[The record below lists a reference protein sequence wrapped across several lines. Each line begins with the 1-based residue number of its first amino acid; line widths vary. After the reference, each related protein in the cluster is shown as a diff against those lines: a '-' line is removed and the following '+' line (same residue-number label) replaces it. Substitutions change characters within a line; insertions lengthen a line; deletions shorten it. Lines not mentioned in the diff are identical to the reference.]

1 MPPTLEPSNTAQA
14 DLHGGRSPW
23 GGDGLY
29 RPRIAPLSQSLKTD
43 VLVVGGGI
51 TGSLAAQ
58 HMAARGVDVT
68 VVDREQP
75 GLGSTAASTAMLQW
89 EIDYTLGELTQFY
102 GFDRAAQ
109 LYRHSVAAVQGLAGL
124 VEGLGI
130 DCAFRPRS
138 TLYISA
144 GEAGPSA
151 LRDEHLLRER
161 AGLPGLLL
169 DHADL
174 LSRFGIDRA
183 AAILS
188 PGSAD
193 ADPLLLSW
201 GLLRNAQ
208 SDGARLIDAMVTAYH
223 EAPGSVTVETDG
235 PFVIEARHVILAT
248 GYVMPDFVRSEIHRT
263 ASSWAIATVPQQHG
277 TPWPGGELIWEAS
290 QTYNY
295 ARTTVDGR
303 IIIGGEDDDT
313 VDPALRDEK
322 MPAKSA
328 KLADS
333 LTKLWP
339 AADPAIDFSWSGAF
353 GETDDGLPLI
363 GPVPGMPR
371 ILAAY
376 GYGGNGITFSFMAS
390 RILAELCA
398 GHREGWFDAFAIDRP
413 SPGD

>member
-1 MPPTLEPSNTAQA
+1 MLDAADTAQA
-14 DLHGGRSPW
+14 DLHGGRAPW
-23 GGDGLY
+23 GGGF
-29 RPRIAPLSQSLKTD
+29 RPPRNFPLSQSIKAD

-58 HMAARGVDVT
+58 HLAARGVDVI

-89 EIDYTLGELTQFY
+89 EIDCTLGELTGFY

-109 LYRHSVAAVQGLAGL
+109 LYRRSVAAVQGLAGL
-124 VEGLGI
+124 VDGLSF
-130 DCAFRPRS
+130 DCAFRARS

-169 DHADL
+169 DHKDL

-201 GLLRNAQ
+201 GLLRDAQ
-208 SDGARLIDAMVTAYH
+208 ARGARLIDAMVTAYH
-223 EAPGSVTVETDG
+223 DAPGSVTVETDS
-235 PFVIEARHVILAT
+235 PFVIEARYVILAT
-248 GYVMPDFVRSEIHRT
+248 GYVMPDFVCSEIHRT
-263 ASSWAIATVPQQHG
+263 ASSWAIATVPQQPG
-277 TPWPGGELIWEAS
+277 TLWPGGELIWEAS
-290 QTYNY
+290 ETYNY
-295 ARTTVDGR
+295 ARTTTEGR
-303 IIIGGEDDDT
+303 IIIGGGDDDT
-313 VDPALRDEK
+313 VDPVARDKK
-322 MPAKSA
+322 MPEKSE
-328 KLADS
+328 KLVED
-333 LTKLWP
+333 LVKLWP
-339 AADPAIDFSWSGAF
+339 AANPAIDFSWSGAF

-363 GPVPGMPR
+363 GAVPGMPR

-413 SPGD
+413 SPME

>member
-1 MPPTLEPSNTAQA
+1 MPPMLDSSDTVQA
-14 DLHGGRSPW
+14 DLHGGRAPW
-23 GGDGLY
+23 GRGF
-29 RPRIAPLSQSLKTD
+29 RPPGKPPLSQSMKTD

-58 HMAARGVDVT
+58 HLAAHGVDVT

-89 EIDYTLGELTQFY
+89 EIDCTLGELTGFY

-109 LYRHSVAAVQGLAGL
+109 LYRRSVAAVQGLAGL
-124 VEGLGI
+124 VGGLGF
-130 DCAFRPRS
+130 DCSFRPRS

-144 GEAGPSA
+144 AEAGPSV
-151 LRDEHLLRER
+151 LRDEYVLRER

-169 DHADL
+169 DHKDL

-201 GLLRNAQ
+201 GLLRDAQ
-208 SDGARLIDAMVTAYH
+208 GRGARLVDAMVTAYH
-223 EAPGSVTVETDG
+223 DAPGAVTVETDG
-235 PFVIEARHVILAT
+235 PFVIEARHVVLAT

-263 ASSWAIATVPQQHG
+263 ASSWAIATVPQAAG
-277 TPWPGGELIWEAS
+277 TLWPGGELIWEAS

-303 IIIGGEDDDT
+303 IIIGGGDDNT
-313 VDPALRDEK
+313 VDPVARDKKMTEK
-322 MPAKSA
+322 SE
-328 KLADS
+328 KLASD
-333 LTKLWP
+333 LVKLWP
-339 AADPAIDFSWSGAF
+339 AANPAIDFSWSGAF

-363 GPVPGMPR
+363 GAVPGMPR

-376 GYGGNGITFSFMAS
+376 GYGGNGITFSFTAS

-398 GHREGWFDAFAIDRP
+398 GRREGWFDAFAIDRP
-413 SPGD
+413 SPAG

>member
-1 MPPTLEPSNTAQA
+1 MTPMLDTFDTVQA

-23 GGDGLY
+23 GGGQ
-29 RPRIAPLSQSLKTD
+29 RPPRNPPLTQSIKTD

-58 HMAARGVDVT
+58 HLAARGVDVT
-68 VVDREQP
+68 IVDREQP

-89 EIDYTLGELTQFY
+89 EIDCTLGELTEFY
-102 GFDRAAQ
+102 GFDRAAE
-109 LYRHSVAAVQGLAGL
+109 LYRHSVAAVQGLSGL
-124 VEGLGI
+124 VEGLGF

-138 TLYISA
+138 TLFLAA

-169 DHADL
+169 DYKDL

-183 AAILS
+183 AAIVS

-193 ADPLLLSW
+193 ADPILLSW
-201 GLLRNAQ
+201 GLLRDAQ
-208 SDGARLIDAMVTAYH
+208 ARGARLVDAMVTAYH
-223 EAPGSVTVETDG
+223 DAPGSVTVETDS

-248 GYVMPDFVRSEIHRT
+248 GYVMPDFVRSDLHKT
-263 ASSWAIATVPQQHG
+263 VSSWAIATVPQREG
-277 TPWPGGELIWEAS
+277 TLWPGGELIWEAS
-290 QTYNY
+290 ETYNY
-295 ARTTVDGR
+295 ARTTRDGR
-303 IIIGGEDDDT
+303 IIIGGGDDET
-313 VDPALRDEK
+313 VDPQARDSK
-322 MPAKSA
+322 MPEKSE
-328 KLADS
+328 KLVDD
-333 LTKLWP
+333 LVKLWP
-339 AADPAIDFSWSGAF
+339 SANPVIDFSWSGAF

-363 GPVPGMPR
+363 GAVPGMPR

-390 RILAELCA
+390 RILAQLCA
-398 GHREGWFDAFAIDRP
+398 GQREGWFEAFAIDRP
-413 SPGD
+413 SPGQ

>member
-1 MPPTLEPSNTAQA
+1 MLDSFDTVQA
-14 DLHGGRSPW
+14 DLHGGRAPW
-23 GGDGLY
+23 GRGL
-29 RPRIAPLSQSLKTD
+29 RPPQNSPLSQSLKTD

-58 HMAARGVDVT
+58 HLAARGIDVI

-89 EIDYTLGELTQFY
+89 EIDCTLGELTGFY

-109 LYRHSVAAVQGLAGL
+109 LYRRSVAAVQGLAGL
-124 VEGLGI
+124 VGSLGF

-151 LRDEHLLRER
+151 LREEHLLRER

-169 DHADL
+169 DHKDL
-174 LSRFGIDRA
+174 LSRFGLDRA

-201 GLLRNAQ
+201 GLLRDAQ
-208 SDGARLIDAMVTAYH
+208 VRGALLIDAMVTAYH
-223 EAPGSVTVETDG
+223 DAPGSVTVETDG
-235 PFVIEARHVILAT
+235 PFVIEAKHVILAT
-248 GYVMPDFVRSEIHRT
+248 GYVMPDFVRSEIHQT
-263 ASSWAIATVPQQHG
+263 ASSWAIATVPQAAG
-277 TPWPGGELIWEAS
+277 TLWPGGELIWEAS
-290 QTYNY
+290 ETYNY
-295 ARTTVDGR
+295 ARTTTDGR
-303 IIIGGEDDDT
+303 IIIGGGDDDT
-313 VDPALRDEK
+313 VDPLARDKK
-322 MPAKSA
+322 MPEKSE
-328 KLADS
+328 KLVED
-333 LTKLWP
+333 LVKLWP
-339 AADPAIDFSWSGAF
+339 AANPAIDFSWSGAF

-363 GPVPGMPR
+363 GAVPGMPR

-413 SPGD
+413 SPT

>member
-1 MPPTLEPSNTAQA
+1 MLDSFDTVQA
-14 DLHGGRSPW
+14 DLHGGRAPW
-23 GGDGLY
+23 GRGL
-29 RPRIAPLSQSLKTD
+29 RPPRNSPLSQSLKTD

-58 HMAARGVDVT
+58 HLAARGIDVI

-89 EIDYTLGELTQFY
+89 EIDCTLGELTGFY

-109 LYRHSVAAVQGLAGL
+109 LYRRSVAAVQGLAGL
-124 VEGLGI
+124 VGSLGF

-151 LRDEHLLRER
+151 LREEHLLRER

-169 DHADL
+169 DHKDL
-174 LSRFGIDRA
+174 LSRFGLDRA

-201 GLLRNAQ
+201 GLLRDAQ
-208 SDGARLIDAMVTAYH
+208 ARGALLIDAMVTAYH
-223 EAPGSVTVETDG
+223 DAPGSVTVETDG
-235 PFVIEARHVILAT
+235 PFVIEAKHVILAT
-248 GYVMPDFVRSEIHRT
+248 GYVMPDFVRSEIHQT
-263 ASSWAIATVPQQHG
+263 ASSWAIATVPQAAG
-277 TPWPGGELIWEAS
+277 TLWPGGELIWEAS
-290 QTYNY
+290 ETYNY
-295 ARTTVDGR
+295 ARTTTDGR
-303 IIIGGEDDDT
+303 IIIGGGDDDT
-313 VDPALRDEK
+313 VDPLARDKK
-322 MPAKSA
+322 MPEKSE
-328 KLADS
+328 KLVED
-333 LTKLWP
+333 LVKLWP
-339 AADPAIDFSWSGAF
+339 AANPAIDFSWSGAF

-363 GPVPGMPR
+363 GAVPGMPR

-413 SPGD
+413 SPT

>member
-1 MPPTLEPSNTAQA
+1 MLDSFDTVQA
-14 DLHGGRSPW
+14 DLHGGRAPW
-23 GGDGLY
+23 GGGLCP
-29 RPRIAPLSQSLKTD
+29 PRNASLSQSIKTD

-58 HMAARGVDVT
+58 HLAARGVDVT

-89 EIDYTLGELTQFY
+89 EIDCTLGELTGFY

-109 LYRHSVAAVQGLAGL
+109 LYRRSVAAVQGLAGL
-124 VEGLGI
+124 VGGLGFE
-130 DCAFRPRS
+130 CAFRPRS

-169 DHADL
+169 DHKDL
-174 LSRFGIDRA
+174 LSRFSIDRA

-201 GLLRNAQ
+201 GLLRDAQ
-208 SDGARLIDAMVTAYH
+208 VRGARLVDAMVTAYH
-223 EAPGSVTVETDG
+223 DAPGSVTVETDSH
-235 PFVIEARHVILAT
+235 FVIEARHVILAT
-248 GYVMPDFVRSEIHRT
+248 GYVMPDFVRSVIHRT
-263 ASSWAIATVPQQHG
+263 ASSWAIATVQQAPG
-277 TPWPGGELIWEAS
+277 ALWPGGELIWEAS
-290 QTYNY
+290 ETYNY
-295 ARTTVDGR
+295 ARTTADGR
-303 IIIGGEDDDT
+303 IIIGGGDDDT
-313 VDPALRDEK
+313 IDPAARDRK
-322 MPAKSA
+322 MPEKSE
-328 KLADS
+328 KLVED
-333 LTKLWP
+333 LVKLWP
-339 AADPAIDFSWSGAF
+339 AANPVIDFSWSGAF

-363 GPVPGMPR
+363 GAVPGMPR
-371 ILAAY
+371 MLAAY

-413 SPGD
+413 SPKG

>member
-1 MPPTLEPSNTAQA
+1 MLDSFDTVQA
-14 DLHGGRSPW
+14 DLHGGRAPW
-23 GGDGLY
+23 GGGL
-29 RPRIAPLSQSLKTD
+29 RPPRNASLSQSIKTD

-58 HMAARGVDVT
+58 HLATRGVDVT

-89 EIDYTLGELTQFY
+89 EIDCTLGELTGFY

-109 LYRHSVAAVQGLAGL
+109 LYRRSVAAVQGLAGL
-124 VEGLGI
+124 VGGLGFE
-130 DCAFRPRS
+130 CAFRPRS

-169 DHADL
+169 DHKDL

-201 GLLRNAQ
+201 GLLRDAQ
-208 SDGARLIDAMVTAYH
+208 AQGARLVDAMVTAYH
-223 EAPGSVTVETDG
+223 DAPGSVTVETDS

-248 GYVMPDFVRSEIHRT
+248 GYVMPGFVRSEIHRT
-263 ASSWAIATVPQQHG
+263 ASSWAIATVPQQPG
-277 TPWPGGELIWEAS
+277 TLWPGGELIWEAS
-290 QTYNY
+290 ETYNY
-295 ARTTVDGR
+295 ARTTADGR
-303 IIIGGEDDDT
+303 IIIGGGDDDT
-313 VDPALRDEK
+313 VDPAARDRK
-322 MPAKSA
+322 MPEKSE
-328 KLADS
+328 KLVED
-333 LTKLWP
+333 LVKLWP
-339 AADPAIDFSWSGAF
+339 AANPVIDFSWSGAF

-363 GPVPGMPR
+363 GAVPGMPR
-371 ILAAY
+371 MFAAY

-413 SPGD
+413 SPKG

>member
-1 MPPTLEPSNTAQA
+1 MLDSFDTVQA
-14 DLHGGRSPW
+14 DLHGGRAPW
-23 GGDGLY
+23 GRGL
-29 RPRIAPLSQSLKTD
+29 RSPQNSPLSQSLKTD

-58 HMAARGVDVT
+58 HLAARGIDVI

-89 EIDYTLGELTQFY
+89 EIDCTLGELTGFY

-109 LYRHSVAAVQGLAGL
+109 LYRRSVAAVQGLAGL
-124 VEGLGI
+124 VGSLGF

-151 LRDEHLLRER
+151 LREEHLLRER

-169 DHADL
+169 DHKDL
-174 LSRFGIDRA
+174 LSRFGLDRA

-201 GLLRNAQ
+201 GLLRDAQ
-208 SDGARLIDAMVTAYH
+208 ARGALLIDAMVTAYH
-223 EAPGSVTVETDG
+223 DAPGSVTVETDG
-235 PFVIEARHVILAT
+235 PFVIEAKHVILAT
-248 GYVMPDFVRSEIHRT
+248 GYVMPDFVRSEIHQT
-263 ASSWAIATVPQQHG
+263 ASSWAIATVPQAAG
-277 TPWPGGELIWEAS
+277 TLWPGGELIWEAS
-290 QTYNY
+290 ETYNY
-295 ARTTVDGR
+295 ARTTTDGR
-303 IIIGGEDDDT
+303 IIIGGGDDDT
-313 VDPALRDEK
+313 VDPLARDKK
-322 MPAKSA
+322 MPEKSE
-328 KLADS
+328 KLVED
-333 LTKLWP
+333 LVKLWP
-339 AADPAIDFSWSGAF
+339 AANPAIDFSWSGAF

-363 GPVPGMPR
+363 GAVPGMPR

-413 SPGD
+413 SPT

>member
-1 MPPTLEPSNTAQA
+1 MLDSFDTAQA
-14 DLHGGRSPW
+14 DLHGGRAPW
-23 GGDGLY
+23 GRGF
-29 RPRIAPLSQSLKTD
+29 RPPRNFPLSQSIKTD

-58 HMAARGVDVT
+58 HLAARGVDVT

-89 EIDYTLGELTQFY
+89 EIDCTLGELTEFY

-109 LYRHSVAAVQGLAGL
+109 LYRRSIAAVQGLAGL
-124 VEGLGI
+124 VEGLGF

-174 LSRFGIDRA
+174 LTRFGIDRA

-201 GLLRNAQ
+201 GLLRDAQ
-208 SDGARLIDAMVTAYH
+208 ARGARLIDAMVTAYH
-223 EAPGSVTVETDG
+223 DAPGSVTVETDG

-248 GYVMPDFVRSEIHRT
+248 GYVMPDFVSSEIHRT
-263 ASSWAIATVPQQHG
+263 ASSWAIATVPQAPG
-277 TPWPGGELIWEAS
+277 TLWPGGELIWEAS
-290 QTYNY
+290 ETYNY
-295 ARTTVDGR
+295 ARTTADGR
-303 IIIGGEDDDT
+303 IIIGGGDDNT
-313 VDPALRDEK
+313 VDPMARDRK
-322 MPAKSA
+322 MPEKSE
-328 KLADS
+328 KLVED
-333 LTKLWP
+333 LVKLWP
-339 AADPAIDFSWSGAF
+339 AANPIIDFSWSGAF

-363 GPVPGMPR
+363 GAVPGMPR

-398 GHREGWFDAFAIDRP
+398 GHLEGWFDAFAIDRP
-413 SPGD
+413 SPTA

>member
-1 MPPTLEPSNTAQA
+1 MPPMLDCFDTAQA
-14 DLHGGRSPW
+14 DLHGGRAPW
-23 GGDGLY
+23 GKGFHPPGNSL
-29 RPRIAPLSQSLKTD
+29 LSQSIKTD
-43 VLVVGGGI
+43 VLIVGGGI

-58 HMAARGVDVT
+58 HLAARGIDVT

-89 EIDYTLGELTQFY
+89 EIDCTLGELTEFY

-109 LYRHSVAAVQGLAGL
+109 LYRRSAAAVQGLAGL
-124 VEGLGI
+124 VGGLGF

-183 AAILS
+183 AAIHS

-201 GLLRNAQ
+201 GLLRDAQ
-208 SDGARLIDAMVTAYH
+208 TRGAQLIDAMVTAYH
-223 EAPGSVTVETDG
+223 DAPGAVTVETDG

-263 ASSWAIATVPQQHG
+263 ASSWAIATIPQAPG
-277 TPWPGGELIWEAS
+277 ALWPGGELIWEAS
-290 QTYNY
+290 ETYHY
-295 ARTTVDGR
+295 ARTTADGR

-313 VDPALRDEK
+313 IDPAARDEK

-339 AADPAIDFSWSGAF
+339 AANPIIDFSWTGAF

-363 GPVPGMPR
+363 GAVPGMPR

-398 GHREGWFDAFAIDRP
+398 SNREGWFDAFAIDRP
-413 SPGD
+413 SPKG

>member
-1 MPPTLEPSNTAQA
+1 MLDPSNTEQD

-23 GGDGLY
+23 GGDGLR
-29 RPRIAPLSQSLKTD
+29 RPRKGPLSQSFKTD
-43 VLVVGGGI
+43 VLIVGGGI

-58 HMAARGVDVT
+58 HLAARGVDVT

-89 EIDYTLGELTQFY
+89 EIDCSLRELTEFY
-102 GFDRAAQ
+102 GFDRAAE

-124 VEGLGI
+124 VAGLGL
-130 DCAFRPRS
+130 DCLFRPRS
-138 TLYISA
+138 TLYIAA
-144 GEAGPSA
+144 GDAGPA
-151 LRDEHLLRER
+151 VLRDEHLLRER
-161 AGLPGLLL
+161 ADLPGLLL
-169 DHADL
+169 DHGAL

-201 GLLRNAQ
+201 GLLRDAGAR
-208 SDGARLIDAMVTAYH
+208 GARLIDAMVTAYH
-223 EAPGSVTVETDG
+223 DAPGSVTVETDG

-248 GYVMPDFVRSEIHRT
+248 GYVMPPFVRSEIHRT
-263 ASSWAIATVPQQHG
+263 VSSWAIATVRQQKDML
-277 TPWPGGELIWEAS
+277 WPGGELIWEAAEA
-290 QTYNY
+290 YHY
-295 ARTTVDGR
+295 ARTTMDGR

-313 VDPALRDEK
+313 VDPELRDEK
-322 MPAKSA
+322 MTAKSA
-328 KLADS
+328 KLAQS
-333 LTKLWP
+333 LKKLWP
-339 AADPAIDFSWSGAF
+339 AANPAVDFSWAGAF

-363 GPVPGMPR
+363 GQVPGMPR

-398 GHREGWFDAFAIDRP
+398 GRREGWFDAFAIDRP
-413 SPGD
+413 PPTA

>member
-1 MPPTLEPSNTAQA
+1 MLDTFDTVQA
-14 DLHGGRSPW
+14 DLHGGRAPW
-23 GGDGLY
+23 GRGM
-29 RPRIAPLSQSLKTD
+29 RAPNNSPLSQSIKTD

-51 TGSLAAQ
+51 TGSLATQ
-58 HMAARGVDVT
+58 HLAARGVDVI

-89 EIDYTLGELTQFY
+89 EIDCTLGELTEFY
-102 GFDRAAQ
+102 GFERAAQ
-109 LYRHSVAAVQGLAGL
+109 LYRRSVAAVQGLTAL
-124 VEGLGI
+124 VEGLGF

-151 LRDEHLLRER
+151 LREEQLLRQR
-161 AGLPGLLL
+161 AGLPGMAL
-169 DHADL
+169 DHRDL

-201 GLLRNAQ
+201 GLLRDAQ
-208 SDGARLIDAMVTAYH
+208 ARGARLIDAMVTAYH
-223 EAPGSVTVETDG
+223 DAPGSVTVETDG

-248 GYVMPDFVRSEIHRT
+248 GYVMPDFVRSDIHRT
-263 ASSWAIATVPQQHG
+263 ASSWAIATVPQAAG
-277 TPWPGGELIWEAS
+277 TLWPGGELIWEAS
-290 QTYNY
+290 ETYNY
-295 ARTTVDGR
+295 ARTTTDGR
-303 IIIGGEDDDT
+303 IIIGGGDDDT
-313 VDPALRDEK
+313 VDPAARDNK
-322 MPAKSA
+322 MPEKSE
-328 KLADS
+328 KLVED
-333 LTKLWP
+333 LVKLWP
-339 AADPAIDFSWSGAF
+339 AANPAIDFSWSGAF

-363 GPVPGMPR
+363 GAVPGMPR

-398 GHREGWFDAFAIDRP
+398 GQRQDWFDAFAIDRP
-413 SPGD
+413 SPVA